1 MLAASVALLFSG
13 RASRRFALRFFFF
26 FFMFVFVVFNMDPF
40 VSRTEEMA
48 RLR

>member
-13 RASRRFALRFFFF
+13 RASRRFALRFFF